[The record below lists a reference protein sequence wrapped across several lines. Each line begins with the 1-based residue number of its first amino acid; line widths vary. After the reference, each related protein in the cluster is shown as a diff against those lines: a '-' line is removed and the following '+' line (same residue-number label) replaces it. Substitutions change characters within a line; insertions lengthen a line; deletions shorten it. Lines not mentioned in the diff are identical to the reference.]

1 MYFGHVKKAL
11 LTNESIFAGTPV
23 LTITAKDR
31 DSGDFGTEGIVYQ
44 VMMSNDSFTL
54 AKVVTLA
61 LVVTKKCIPNR

>member
-1 MYFGHVKKAL
+1 MNTFVL
-11 LTNESIFAGTPV
+11 LSNYKMFFCAGTPV

-54 AKVVTLA
+54 A
-61 LVVTKKCIPNR
+61 IW

>member
-1 MYFGHVKKAL
+1 MYFGRIKKTL

-44 VMMSNDSFTL
+44 VIIRRPWQLVTITALSN
-54 AKVVTLA
+54 
-61 LVVTKKCIPNR
+61 R

>member
-1 MYFGHVKKAL
+1 MYFGRIKKTL

-44 VMMSNDSFTL
+44 VIIGSIIILHWETMAQLVTITALSN
-54 AKVVTLA
+54 
-61 LVVTKKCIPNR
+61 R